1 MREYN
6 LLTKSGDTINKTR
19 AESIE
24 AAIFFFRKV
33 KNLSLKEFNKL
44 FKVIEA

>member
-33 KNLSLKEFNKL
+33 KNLSEKEFHKL
-44 FKVIEA
+44 FKVVKA

>member
-6 LLTKSGDTINKTR
+6 LTTNNGDIINKTR

-33 KNLSLKEFNKL
+33 KNLSEKEFHKL
-44 FKVIEA
+44 FKVVKA